1 MFCLF
6 FSPYPTYLTLFL
18 VKQTADTINSL
29 EALANQNEI
38 KYGVMDGGSVKR
50 FFETSENSLYR
61 KMFSHMREYK
71 TFVPNTITGVKRARE
86 ENYAYITEYPY
97 LEYHNQQKPCNTK
110 VLNNL
115 IQTKSYGLGLQR
127 NSPYSNKITVA
138 ILKVRGINPI
148 VFAMYKLVFHRI
160 NRSRDRITL
169 KTAIPSLD
177 GS

>member
-1 MFCLF
+1 
-6 FSPYPTYLTLFL
+6 
-18 VKQTADTINSL
+18 
-29 EALANQNEI
+29 
-38 KYGVMDGGSVKR
+38 MDGGSVKK

-71 TFVPNTITGVKRARE
+71 TFVPNTTTGVKRARE

-110 VLNNL
+110 LLNNL

-127 NSPYSNKITVA
+127 NSPYTNRITVA
-138 ILKVRGINPI
+138 ILKVREI
-148 VFAMYKLVFHRI
+148 VYAMYKLVFYRI
-160 NRSRDRITL
+160 NCPRDRITL

-177 GS
+177 GSNAVGRYCLYRARHPDKFSLTRRTIFFTLDWVVLANYNSCWKTY

>member
-1 MFCLF
+1 
-6 FSPYPTYLTLFL
+6 
-18 VKQTADTINSL
+18 
-29 EALANQNEI
+29 
-38 KYGVMDGGSVKR
+38 
-50 FFETSENSLYR
+50 
-61 KMFSHMREYK
+61 MREYK

-86 ENYAYITEYPY
+86 EDYAYITEYPY

-148 VFAMYKLVFHRI
+148 VFALYKLVFHRI